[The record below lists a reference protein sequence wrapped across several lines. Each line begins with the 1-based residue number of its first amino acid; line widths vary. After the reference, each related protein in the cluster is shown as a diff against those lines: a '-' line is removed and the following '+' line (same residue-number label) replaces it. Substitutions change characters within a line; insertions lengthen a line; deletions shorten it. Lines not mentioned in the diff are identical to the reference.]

1 MVTAGV
7 AQTPHA
13 GVGQVHDLPLRATE
27 DPTLDGTT
35 RTGSTAATPPRHRD
49 RGEDAGA
56 GGFGR
61 AAGWTVLGTALPGA
75 GLLNAHRR
83 VLGWLALLPFAMA
96 VGAAAVVWGS
106 GRAVDVAQRYLLDAD
121 VLLGVAVAVVA
132 LALAW
137 GAVVVGTHVAQRR
150 LRGVR
155 GHRVASSL
163 LVVALLAVVA
173 LPAAKTV
180 QYALVSRSLL
190 TSLFP
195 SGGDGASDEPTGTAA
210 DPWKGIPRVN
220 VLLVGADA
228 GADRT
233 GTRPDT
239 VIVAS
244 INTETGDTVIFG
256 LPRQL
261 SDIPFPE
268 GSPAAEQWPTA
279 CEANGTGGCWL
290 NAVYLFGTQ
299 NPQLFPGAPDP
310 GLRATEQAAAGI
322 VGMDIDYTA
331 MVNLA
336 GFQDLIDAMGGIRLT
351 VERRIP
357 IGGGERLSASGRVVG
372 TYPVT
377 GYIEP
382 GRDQLLDGF
391 HAEWYARS
399 RWQSDNNDR
408 MNRQRCLINAAVQQY
423 SALDLARAFPQ
434 LAASAERDVT
444 TDIPASRLSAF
455 VDLGRKVKEAPLR
468 TLSFTE
474 PLISTGSPDYDQ
486 VHQLV
491 QQALVPPAPSPS
503 SSPTTTTPA
512 PSSPA
517 PSTATTGPSATAS
530 PTDGSTPTATETT
543 PSGEAVDADSV
554 CPA

>member
-1 MVTAGV
+1 
-7 AQTPHA
+7 
-13 GVGQVHDLPLRATE
+13 
-27 DPTLDGTT
+27 
-35 RTGSTAATPPRHRD
+35 
-49 RGEDAGA
+49 
-56 GGFGR
+56 
-61 AAGWTVLGTALPGA
+61 VLGTAVPGA
-75 GLLNAHRR
+75 GLLNARR
-83 VLGWLALLPFAMA
+83 RALGWLALVPFALA
-96 VGAAAVVWGS
+96 LGAAAVLWGT
-106 GRAVDVAQRYLLDAD
+106 GRAVEVAQRYVLDAD
-121 VLLGVAVAVVA
+121 VLVGLAVAAAAVG
-132 LALAW
+132 LAW
-137 GAVVVGTHVAQRR
+137 CAVVVGTHVAQRR
-150 LRGVR
+150 HRGVS

-163 LVVALLAVVA
+163 LVVVLLAVVA
-173 LPAAKTV
+173 LPAATATR
-180 QYALVSRSLL
+180 YALVSRSLI

-195 SGGDGASDEPTGTAA
+195 SGGAASGEPTGTDE
-210 DPWKGIPRVN
+210 DPWEGIPRVN

-244 INTETGDTVIFG
+244 INTATGDTVIFG

-268 GSPAAEQWPTA
+268 GSPAAQLWPTA
-279 CEANGTGGCWL
+279 CEANGAGGCWL

-299 NPQLFPGAPDP
+299 NPQLFPGADDP
-310 GLRATEQAAAGI
+310 GLAATEQAAAGV

-382 GRDQLLDGF
+382 GRNQLLDGYN
-391 HAEWYARS
+391 AEWYARS

-423 SALDLARAFPQ
+423 SVLDLARAFPQ

-474 PLISTGSPDYDQ
+474 PLVSTGSPDYDQ
-486 VHQLV
+486 IHQLV
-491 QQALVPPAPSPS
+491 QQALVPPAPAPS
-503 SSPTTTTPA
+503 SSPTTTAA
-512 PSSPA
+512 PSPTPSA
-517 PSTATTGPSATAS
+517 STASPS
-530 PTDGSTPTATETT
+530 PTDGAVPSPTETT